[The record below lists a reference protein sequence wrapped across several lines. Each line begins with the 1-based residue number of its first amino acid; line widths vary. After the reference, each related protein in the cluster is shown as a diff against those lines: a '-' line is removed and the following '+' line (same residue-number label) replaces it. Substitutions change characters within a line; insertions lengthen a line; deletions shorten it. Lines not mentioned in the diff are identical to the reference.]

1 MQIDMEYKYT
11 KTEERL
17 FGLLDYLPNRAIE
30 HKSTGAITSKQIK
43 QPQDQEGPDNMKGG
57 KK

>member
-1 MQIDMEYKYT
+1 MECKYT

-17 FGLLDYLPNRAIE
+17 FGLLDYLPNRATE
-30 HKSTGAITSKQIK
+30 HRCTGAITSKQIK
-43 QPQDQEGPDNMKGG
+43 QPQDQERPDNMKGG